1 MKVFH
6 KILIIIETL
15 IAIIINSAT
24 NIIPLGIILYEIITY
39 YILHKFYLTI
49 MESAFIIILS
59 IIINITTSII
69 VKNNYQI
76 LNDILH
82 DELKKN
88 NKKE

>member
-1 MKVFH
+1 MKVFN

-24 NIIPLGIILYEIITY
+24 NVVPLGVIIYEIITY
-39 YILHKFYLTI
+39 YIFHKFYLTI
-49 MESAFIIILS
+49 MQSIFIIILS

-76 LNDILH
+76 LNDILY

>member
-88 NKKE
+88 KKE